1 MSRIDKWLEDKIE
14 NCKKLISELDLSNP
28 DKRTKNWKRKRGLEN
43 SIKFDERTLK
53 IRKERNINT

>member
-14 NCKKLISELDLSNP
+14 NCKKQISELDLSNP

-53 IRKERNINT
+53 IRKK